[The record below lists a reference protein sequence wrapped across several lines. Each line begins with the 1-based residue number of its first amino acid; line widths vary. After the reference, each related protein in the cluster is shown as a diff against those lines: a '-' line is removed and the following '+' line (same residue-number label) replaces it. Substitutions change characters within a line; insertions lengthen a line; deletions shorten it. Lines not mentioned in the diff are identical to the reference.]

1 MWKYRQNERFINFFP
16 EVNIGH
22 HVESVP
28 FMLLLHKQFEFHLKV
43 RCTAWQEAWNSIS
56 SHCVTSRDKLM
67 WHYSRWLCKNV
78 ITRKL
83 WVFVFFRICFCLS
96 MCKIIFFSCF
106 VVISNVFTRFIN
118 DSLSLRTEP
127 LTVRNCSPWLA
138 NRAGNYVESWYFE
151 RLNTLYTPA
160 HFYRL

>member
-1 MWKYRQNERFINFFP
+1 MGWKKPSCNMWRYRQNERFIDLFP

-56 SHCVTSRDKLM
+56 SHCMTSRDKLM
-67 WHYSRWLCKNV
+67 WHYGRWLWKNV
-78 ITRKL
+78 ISRKL

-106 VVISNVFTRFIN
+106 VVICNVVTRFIN
-118 DSLSLRTEP
+118 VSVSLRIEP
-127 LTVRNCSPWLA
+127 LTVRNCSPCHMKQ
-138 NRAGNYVESWYFE
+138 GF
-151 RLNTLYTPA
+151 
-160 HFYRL
+160 FF

>member
-118 DSLSLRTEP
+118 DSLSHDWRTEP
-127 LTVRNCSPWLA
+127 EITWKVDISKDLILCTLLHIFTDL
-138 NRAGNYVESWYFE
+138 SWKYQTE
-151 RLNTLYTPA
+151 KSNK
-160 HFYRL
+160 